1 MVKQLLGRGALSGAV
16 AGLVAFVFARVFAEP
31 QIQAAIDFESAH
43 SHEHGAEMF
52 SRAVQADLGLGV
64 GMILFGVA
72 MGALVAVGYSV
83 AIGRTGRVRPFQL
96 ALLLPAFYGVGVFVV
111 PFLKYPSN
119 PPAIGHADTIRERG
133 AAYLVA
139 VAASCI
145 ALFLAVHLGQKL
157 RARTTLYRS
166 VLAAGLGYAVVMA
179 VVLALLPSYAE
190 TPAGFP
196 ADVLARFR
204 VDAIIS
210 QVLLWGTIALVF
222 APLAERVLA
231 PATAESEQVAALV

>member
-1 MVKQLLGRGALSGAV
+1 MVTQLLGRGALSGAV
-16 AGLVAFVFARVFAEP
+16 AGLVSFLFARIFAEP

-43 SHEHGAEMF
+43 SHEHGDELV
-52 SRAVQADLGLGV
+52 SRAIQSSIGLGT

-72 MGALVAVGYSV
+72 MGALVAVGYVV
-83 AIGRTGRVRPFQL
+83 ALGRTGRVRPFQL
-96 ALLLPAFYGVGVFVV
+96 ALLVPAFYFVGVFGV

-119 PPAIGHADTIRERG
+119 PPAIGHEDTIRDRG
-133 AAYLVA
+133 ASYLVA
-139 VAASCI
+139 MAASCI
-145 ALFLAVHLGQKL
+145 ALFLAVYVGQKL

-166 VLAAGLGYAVVMA
+166 SVAAGLGYAVVMML
-179 VVLALLPSYAE
+179 VLLALPSFDE

-204 VDAIIS
+204 VDAILS
-210 QVLLWGTIALVF
+210 QLLMWGTIALVF

-231 PATAESEQVAALV
+231 PAQRTAEAPALV